1 MSEANHKQWRFEPH
15 NMFGEIGPDGE
26 PLCAYGYLTVGS
38 LPVFELNV
46 FLEHA
51 PDLLASVARK
61 ACAADAMYEALQTL
75 CRNYALHIGPDD
87 ELGQLILKQGT
98 DAISRAEGAQ

>member
-1 MSEANHKQWRFEPH
+1 MSEAKHREWRFEPH
-15 NMFGEIGPDGE
+15 NMFGEIGPDGK
-26 PLCAYGYLTVGS
+26 PLCAYGYLSVGS

-61 ACAADAMYEALQTL
+61 ACAADVMYEALK
-75 CRNYALHIGPDD
+75 P
-87 ELGQLILKQGT
+87 LGLFSGSFNDPADT
-98 DAISRAEGAQ
+98 SRLFDLFAAARAAVAKAEGK